1 MERIFWNKSKA
12 CSYIKGNNDEDKK
25 AKGTKT
31 CAVKKKL
38 KFQDYKNC
46 LKVAQIDGK
55 IKYLEKKK
63 FNVDNLKEFVKN
75 KLILKRQ

>member
-1 MERIFWNKSKA
+1 M
-12 CSYIKGNNDEDKK
+12 C
-25 AKGTKT
+25 
-31 CAVKKKL
+31 CKKKL